1 VPTLQV
7 KDSITKAVTQE
18 ACTNEDK
25 GDLFYQTF
33 FPTHTA
39 LPAPAPTKPYPTLLW
54 EYETVTDEQIHQ
66 AIRKMKPW
74 KAMRFGMVP
83 NLVFVHAQE
92 LLIPHLS
99 PIFQATDTLKVYP
112 SD

>member
-7 KDSITKAVTQE
+7 KDPITKAVTQE

-33 FPTHTA
+33 FPSRTA
-39 LPAPAPTKPYPTLLW
+39 PPAPVPMEPYPPAKW
-54 EYETVTDEQIHQ
+54 EYEPVKDEQIHR

-74 KAMRFGMVP
+74 KATRSGTVP
-83 NLVFVHAQE
+83 NSVFVHARE
-92 LLIPHLS
+92 L
-99 PIFQATDTLKVYP
+99 
-112 SD
+112 